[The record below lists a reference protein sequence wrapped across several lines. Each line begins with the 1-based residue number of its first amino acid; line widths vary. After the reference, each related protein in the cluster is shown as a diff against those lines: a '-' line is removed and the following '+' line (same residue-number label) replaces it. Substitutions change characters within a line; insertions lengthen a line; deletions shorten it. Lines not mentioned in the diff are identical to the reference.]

1 MAFWVK
7 DSPRVSGFGGSFP
20 GRGKSGLS
28 LRGMLGK
35 QGQRN
40 EPGAPGLKA
49 VLLSNSEA
57 PMHPAAT

>member
-1 MAFWVK
+1 MAFRVK
-7 DSPRVSGFGGSFP
+7 DSPRVSEFGGSVP

-40 EPGAPGLKA
+40 EPGGAR
-49 VLLSNSEA
+49 
-57 PMHPAAT
+57 T